1 MCIRDSYRADV
12 EESDRLSKLSDEQKK
27 TLVRNYMDKI
37 VNDTVEKNLFR
48 SVTVSETDDDLFY
61 HYIKRVKANM
71 RAEVK

>member
-1 MCIRDSYRADV
+1 
-12 EESDRLSKLSDEQKK
+12 
-27 TLVRNYMDKI
+27 MDKI